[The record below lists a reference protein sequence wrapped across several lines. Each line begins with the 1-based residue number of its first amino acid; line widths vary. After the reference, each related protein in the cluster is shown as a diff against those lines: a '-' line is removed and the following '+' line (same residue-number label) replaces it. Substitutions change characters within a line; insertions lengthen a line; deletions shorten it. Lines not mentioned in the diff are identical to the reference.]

1 MNTHPSTAGTSII
14 GVAMALAAAML
25 WGTTGT
31 TQSLAPTETSAY
43 WIGALRLAIASLFFV
58 VVTLHARHALP
69 AVLARL
75 RPAARWVL
83 LGGACVAAYNLCFF
97 AGVKATGVATGTA
110 LTIGSGPIWAG
121 LLQALITRQPPRP
134 AWWAGTA
141 LAVAGVVLMLFG
153 ADASADFDP
162 RGVMLCLAAGLGYAV
177 HTLISKHLLGVATP
191 DVVTLSVFSTA
202 AVFAVPLAW
211 LISGPLQAGASTWLL
226 TGYLGVVATGIAY
239 LLFTHAMRHL
249 SIGTGVTLTLAE
261 PVTAFALAVLIVG
274 ERPGAQAIAG
284 LLLVLAG
291 LLLVIW
297 LETRKRAPRP
307 ARGDATGSVP

>member
-1 MNTHPSTAGTSII
+1 MKTNASLL
-14 GVAMALAAAML
+14 GVTMALAAAML

-43 WIGALRLAIASLFFV
+43 WIGALRLAIASLFFIV
-58 VVTLHARHALP
+58 ATLLSRHKLAEVVT
-69 AVLARL
+69 RL
-75 RPAARWVL
+75 RPGLRWVL
-83 LGGACVAAYNLCFF
+83 IGGTCVAAYNLCFF
-97 AGVKATGVATGTA
+97 AGVKATGIATGTA

-121 LLQALITRQPPRP
+121 LLQAVITRHPPRP

-141 LAVAGVVLMLFG
+141 LAVSGVVLMLFS
-153 ADASADFDP
+153 ANAAADFDP
-162 RGVMLCLAAGLGYAV
+162 NGVGLCLAAGLGYAV

-202 AVFAVPLAW
+202 AVIALPLAW
-211 LISGPLQAGASTWLL
+211 LISGPLLATASTWLM
-226 TGYLGVVATGIAY
+226 TGYLGVVATGVAY

-261 PVTAFALAVLIVG
+261 PVTAFALAVIVVG

-284 LLLVLAG
+284 LMLVLAG
-291 LLLVIW
+291 LLLVVW
-297 LETRKRAPRP
+297 LETR
-307 ARGDATGSVP
+307 TGAIQPDRTQAVRTVP

>member
-1 MNTHPSTAGTSII
+1 MNTRTSTTSTSIL

-43 WIGALRLAIASLFFV
+43 WIGALRLAIASLFFTAV
-58 VVTLHARHALP
+58 SLHARHSLP

-97 AGVKATGVATGTA
+97 AGVKATGIATGTA

-121 LLQALITRQPPRP
+121 LLQALITRHPPRP
-134 AWWAGTA
+134 AWWIGTA
-141 LAVAGVVLMLFG
+141 LAVAGVVMMLFS
-153 ADASADFDP
+153 ANASAAFDP
-162 RGVMLCLAAGLGYAV
+162 RGVALCLAAGLGYAV

-202 AVFAVPLAW
+202 AVIALPFAW
-211 LISGPLQAGASTWLL
+211 LLSGPLQATGATWLM

-261 PVTAFALAVLIVG
+261 PVTAFALAVLVVG
-274 ERPGAQAIAG
+274 ERPGTQAIAG
-284 LLLVLAG
+284 LMLVLAG
-291 LLLVIW
+291 LLLVVW
-297 LETRKRAPRP
+297 METRAGAAGATRSDVTQAAP
-307 ARGDATGSVP
+307 